1 MYLGMCREAV
11 YYKQSLFFLI
21 TQQLKDMKEP
31 KVLNRT
37 TGSMLLVLFL
47 IGIGILIAGLV
58 MKDQGLKT
66 SGFLM
71 AFLTGMS
78 AGMFVIYDILVVKFN
93 EKDEEDE
100 L

>member
-1 MYLGMCREAV
+1 
-11 YYKQSLFFLI
+11 
-21 TQQLKDMKEP
+21 MKEP

-58 MKDQGLKT
+58 MKEQGLKT

-71 AFLTGMS
+71 AFFTGMS
-78 AGMFVIYDILVVKFN
+78 AGMFVIYDILA
-93 EKDEEDE
+93 EKSNKRNEEDE
-100 L
+100 